1 MALDAKTPELARHY
15 ERETAKQTMTAKP
28 VRVFLTQRFPLD
40 PHLDPHGETTGWNT
54 WSKEF
59 PISSFL
65 GQKHPQ
71 SLTNQGLGGLLSLGK
86 DEVGGS
92 NPPSSSKRSCFLSK
106 TGSFSLPIFA
116 LWVRA

>member
-1 MALDAKTPELARHY
+1 LDAKTPELARHY

-40 PHLDPHGETTGWNT
+40 PHLDPHGKTNGWNT
-54 WSKEF
+54 WNKEF

-65 GQKHPQ
+65 GQKRPQ
-71 SLTNQGLGGLLSLGK
+71 TLMPQRLEGILSLGK

-106 TGSFSLPIFA
+106 TGSFSLPIFP